1 MKKSEKKY
9 LSDFYLTDNEINK
22 LIEKGIII
30 ESILNPHYI
39 KSQYG
44 NGYYLYGAWKE
55 NGIVK
60 AYNTEYNYRDAI
72 CITDFHLFIIKRKL
86 EIKGEDKFDINVIPL
101 QEIESIEIV
110 EQNSLVTTKSH
121 EVRKNPAKGAI
132 IGATVAGTTGAVV
145 GAAMNS
151 GTKIVGG
158 GTSRL
163 YNWDLVIKFEN
174 NIQYYVKDISHF
186 LSPRESLVKRENDKL
201 SELVKRSKEHLTDE
215 EKANIVNATVNTK
228 KGCYVATCVYG
239 SYDCPE
245 VWTLRRFRDNYLDKH
260 IFGKIFIKTYYKISP
275 KLVKLFGN
283 SKTFKLFNKR
293 ILDKFVLKLKSKGY
307 QDTFYND
314 NY

>member
-1 MKKSEKKY
+1 MKKNERKY
-9 LSDFYLTDNEINK
+9 VSDFYLTDNEINK

-44 NGYYLYGAWKE
+44 NGYFLYGVWNE

-86 EIKGEDKFDINVIPL
+86 EMKGGDKFTINVIPL
-101 QEIESIEIV
+101 EEIESIEIV
-110 EQNSLVTTKSH
+110 EQNSLVTTKSY
-121 EVRKNPAKGAI
+121 EVKKNPAKGAI
-132 IGATVAGTTGAVV
+132 IGAAVDGTTGAVV
-145 GAAMNS
+145 GADMNS
-151 GTKIVGG
+151 GTKTVGG

-215 EKANIVNATVNTK
+215 EKANIVNATVKTK

-275 KLVKLFGN
+275 KLVRIFGKNKLFV
-283 SKTFKLFNKR
+283 SINKK
-293 ILDKFVLKLKSKGY
+293 ILDKIVLKLKAKGY
-307 QDTFYND
+307 KDTSYYD